1 MAILN
6 GLYPRKGDVVMNELA
21 FMNAWLLI
29 LTVLLVITVIFMC
42 RKLKEKER
50 TINQMKMELRHVQRY
65 LK

>member
-1 MAILN
+1 
-6 GLYPRKGDVVMNELA
+6 MNELA

-29 LTVLLVITVIFMC
+29 LTVILAITVIFMC